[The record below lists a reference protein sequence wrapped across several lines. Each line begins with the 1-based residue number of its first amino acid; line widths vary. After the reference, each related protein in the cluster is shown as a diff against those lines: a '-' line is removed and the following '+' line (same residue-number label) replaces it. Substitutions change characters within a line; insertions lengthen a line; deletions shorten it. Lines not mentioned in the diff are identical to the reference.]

1 MLWEIYEMRFRT
13 VSTYM
18 VFKYDVDPKLICVN
32 PDTILVIRL
41 CVMSIIEM
49 GCNFYNSSVQYKLIM
64 WLVVISSW
72 GVSDFLLFLA
82 VVNEWDSLL
91 ILINHNCRMINTTNS
106 MMNVLQKTYV
116 VLSGH
121 YDIDRFSYLE
131 DT

>member
-1 MLWEIYEMRFRT
+1 
-13 VSTYM
+13 
-18 VFKYDVDPKLICVN
+18 
-32 PDTILVIRL
+32 
-41 CVMSIIEM
+41 
-49 GCNFYNSSVQYKLIM
+49 
-64 WLVVISSW
+64 
-72 GVSDFLLFLA
+72 VSDFLLFLA